1 MVWCDSQFVQTC
13 LEMALT
19 RIVQLT
25 DLHLYEDP
33 DARFY
38 EIPTRE
44 LFQDVVAHV
53 EQNAGRVDHLV
64 VTGDHTNDDLAVTYE
79 AVRDIL
85 RPWHDRAWFVPGNH
99 EDRATLRATF
109 PDRIPGAGAER
120 INFAFTAG
128 DALCLGVDTHV
139 PGKVPGHVGAD
150 QIEWIEGQLEA
161 HDAATVVLFMH
172 HPPILLGLAW
182 MDRIGLAGREQLQDL
197 VLREPRIRLVCCG
210 HVHHES
216 SHRVGAA
223 TVVTTPSTGLQF
235 SPTSEEAEFVP
246 GAPGYRIIELDG
258 DSCATR
264 VVRLPEARYAPS
276 PAD

>member
-1 MVWCDSQFVQTC
+1 
-13 LEMALT
+13 MALT

-85 RPWHDRAWFVPGNH
+85 QPWQRPGPGSCPGTT
-99 EDRATLRATF
+99 RTAPRCAPRSPTGSPAT
-109 PDRIPGAGAER
+109 GAER
-120 INFAFTAG
+120 INFSFTAG
-128 DALCLGVDTHV
+128 DALCLGLDTHV
-139 PGKVPGHVGAD
+139 PGKVPGHIGAD
-150 QIEWIEGQLEA
+150 QIEWVEAQLEA

-197 VLREPRIRLVCCG
+197 VLRDPRIRLVCCG

-235 SPTSEEAEFVP
+235 SPTSER
-246 GAPGYRIIELDG
+246 G
-258 DSCATR
+258 R
-264 VVRLPEARYAPS
+264 VRARRLPAIAS
-276 PAD
+276 SSSTATAA

>member
-1 MVWCDSQFVQTC
+1 
-13 LEMALT
+13 MALT

-25 DLHLYEDP
+25 DLHLYADP

-44 LFQDVVAHV
+44 LLQDVVAHV

-85 RPWHDRAWFVPGNH
+85 RPWHDRTWFVPGNH
-99 EDRATLRATF
+99 EDRVTLRATF
-109 PDRIPGAGAER
+109 PDRIPGERSER
-120 INFAFTAG
+120 ITFSFTAG
-128 DALCLGVDTHV
+128 DGLCLGLDTHV
-139 PGKVPGHVGAD
+139 PGQVSGHIGAD
-150 QIEWIEGQLEA
+150 QIAWVEAQVEA
-161 HDAATVVLFMH
+161 HDPVTAVLFMH
-172 HPPILLGLAW
+172 HPPILLGLGW
-182 MDRIGLAGREQLQDL
+182 LDRIGLAGREELQDL
-197 VLREPRIRLVCCG
+197 MLRDSRIRLVCCG

-235 SPTSEEAEFVP
+235 SPTSEVAEFVRA
-246 GAPGYRIIELDG
+246 APGYRVIELDG
-258 DSCATR
+258 DSCVTR
-264 VVRLPEARYAPS
+264 VVRLSEARYAPS

>member
-1 MVWCDSQFVQTC
+1 MT
-13 LEMALT
+13 LT

-25 DLHLYEDP
+25 DLHLFADP
-33 DARFY
+33 AGRLY

-44 LFQDVVAHV
+44 LLHDVVAHI
-53 EQNAGRVDHLV
+53 EQHAGPVDHLV
-64 VTGDHTNDDLAVTYE
+64 VTGDHTHDDLPETYA
-79 AVRDIL
+79 AVRDAL
-85 RPWHDRAWFVPGNH
+85 QPWADRVWFVPGNH
-99 EDRATLRATF
+99 EDRTTLRAAF

-128 DALCLGVDTHV
+128 DSLCLGLDTHV
-139 PGKVPGHVGAD
+139 PGKVPGHIGAD
-150 QIEWIEGQLEA
+150 QIKWIEGQLQA
-161 HDAATVVLFMH
+161 HDAATVALFMH

-216 SHRVGAA
+216 SHRVGNA
-223 TVVTTPSTGLQF
+223 TVVTTPSVGLQF
-235 SPTSEEAEFVP
+235 SPTSEEAEFVQA
-246 GAPGYRIIELDG
+246 APGYRIIELDG
-258 DSCATR
+258 DSCVTR

>member
-1 MVWCDSQFVQTC
+1 
-13 LEMALT
+13 MALT

-25 DLHLYEDP
+25 DLHLYADP
-33 DARFY
+33 AARFY

-44 LFQDVVAHV
+44 LFQDVIAHV

-79 AVRDIL
+79 AMRDAL

-109 PDRIPGAGAER
+109 PDRISGEGAER
-120 INFAFTAG
+120 VRFSFSAG
-128 DALCLGVDTHV
+128 DSLCLGLDTHV
-139 PGKVPGHVGAD
+139 PGKVPGHIGVD
-150 QIEWIEGQLEA
+150 QIEWVEAQLQA
-161 HDAATVVLFMH
+161 HDPATAVLFMH
-172 HPPILLGLAW
+172 HPPVLLGLAW
-182 MDRIGLAGREQLQDL
+182 LDRIGLAGREQLQDL
-197 VLREPRIRLVCCG
+197 MLRDERIRLVCCG

-216 SHRVGAA
+216 SHRVGSA

-235 SPTSEEAEFVP
+235 SPTSEEAEFVQA
-246 GAPGYRIIELDG
+246 APGYRIIELDG
-258 DSCATR
+258 DSCVTR